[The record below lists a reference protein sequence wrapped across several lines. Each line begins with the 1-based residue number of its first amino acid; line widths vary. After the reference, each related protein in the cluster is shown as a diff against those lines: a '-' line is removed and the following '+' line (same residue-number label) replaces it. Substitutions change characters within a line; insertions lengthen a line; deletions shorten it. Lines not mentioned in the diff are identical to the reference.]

1 MTNYEIRVIP
11 QTDDKG
17 KEYWT
22 AFFPA
27 VEGVVGGGDTPEEAI
42 QEARENLAVFL
53 EYLAE
58 EGVESPEGYRQPSYS
73 GKIALRVPK
82 SVHRKLVEMAE
93 EEGVSLNSCI
103 NTAIDIYFGKY
114 EFDYELNKKIEAF
127 CSAAQKRMQLQIA
140 YSMYHATSQRPWSEQ
155 INGLNHSGGRYE

>member
-11 QTDDKG
+11 QIDNDG

-27 VEGVVGGGDTPEEAI
+27 VEGVVGGGDTPEEAMK
-42 QEARENLAVFL
+42 EARENLAVYL
-53 EYLAE
+53 EYLTE
-58 EGVESPEGYRQPSYS
+58 EGVESPEGYRQPAYS

-93 EEGVSLNSCI
+93 EDGVSLNSCI
-103 NTAIDIYFGKY
+103 NTAIDTYLGKR
-114 EFDYELNKKIEAF
+114 EFNYELNKKVEAL
-127 CSAAQKRMQLQIA
+127 CSIAQKGLQLQIA
-140 YSMYHATSQRPWSEQ
+140 CSMYNAASQMQWTEY
-155 INGLNHSGGRYE
+155 SG

>member
-11 QTDDKG
+11 QTDSEG

-42 QEARENLAVFL
+42 QEARENLSVFL
-53 EYLAE
+53 EYLSE

-93 EEGVSLNSCI
+93 EEGVSLNSCL
-103 NTAIDIYFGKY
+103 NAAIDTYLGKC
-114 EFDYELNKKIEAF
+114 EFDYELNKKIEAL
-127 CSAAQKRMQLQIA
+127 CSVAQKRIQLQIA
-140 YSMYHATSQRPWSEQ
+140 FSMYNATSQMPWTKLLSEW
-155 INGLNHSGGRYE
+155 NHAGGRYE